1 MSISPGARPFVRI
14 DAWNDIPRAISLMQQ
29 AGVPRC
35 PALQA
40 LYQGR
45 IAHLEVQRTGSTKL
59 FKVWAKA
66 VRLPALA
73 LIGDDDHATS
83 DGPTTWSVAPRL
95 LRWAKFVLI
104 HGGAGMPSHYE
115 YAVTMTELFGRVLMI
130 ECSSA
135 NITAWQEAASKWAVG
150 AQGQVLQPPPGCVH
164 PSLEKGRMQ

>member
-1 MSISPGARPFVRI
+1 MSISPGARPFIRI

-29 AGVPRC
+29 AGVPRY

-40 LYQGR
+40 LYRGR

-59 FKVWAKA
+59 FKVWAAA

-73 LIGDDDHATS
+73 LI
-83 DGPTTWSVAPRL
+83 
-95 LRWAKFVLI
+95 
-104 HGGAGMPSHYE
+104 
-115 YAVTMTELFGRVLMI
+115 GRVLMI

-135 NITAWQEAASKWAVG
+135 NITTWQEAASKWAVG